1 MEEEKFRTI
10 VRQILIRQ
18 ILNPYNTAW
27 FAPQFHNLSA
37 KNYDNNYKQ
46 LIREEYIQK
55 EYIQKEYIHTKAPPK
70 SEEWV
75 IVGKN

>member
-1 MEEEKFRTI
+1 MEEEKLRTI

-18 ILNPYNTAW
+18 ILYPYNTVW

-37 KNYDNNYKQ
+37 KNYTNNYKQ

-55 EYIQKEYIHTKAPPK
+55 EYIPKKAPFQN
-70 SEEWV
+70 EEWV